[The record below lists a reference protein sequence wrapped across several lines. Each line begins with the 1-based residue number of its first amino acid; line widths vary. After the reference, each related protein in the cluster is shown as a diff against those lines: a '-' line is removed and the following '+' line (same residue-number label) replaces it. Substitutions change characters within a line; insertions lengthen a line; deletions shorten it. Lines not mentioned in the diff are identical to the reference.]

1 MEHYLQPQYGIWSR
15 LWEGTGG
22 DSCMCGFQSHIQ
34 HRVLIVLAV
43 SWLQLTDLKHRLS
56 WPGALENYTSIWSRL
71 LNWRYEQF
79 LPCSTIWA
87 QLSRLH
93 HISSCI
99 VYDLEVVCHDVIVA
113 FVLFT
118 LCSVLQIW
126 SGGSVWQKW
135 KLLEKGK
142 KHSTQVDRVPTGML
156 DVRWRTGGWEGESRR
171 GGASWRL

>member
-99 VYDLEVVCHDVIVA
+99 VYDLAVVYHDVIV
-113 FVLFT
+113 VLYYSRYAQF
-118 LCSVLQIW
+118 CRFGVEADFGW
-126 SGGSVWQKW
+126 NGSSD
-135 KLLEKGK
+135 KGK
-142 KHSTQVDRVPTGML
+142 NYRWGGGGRARGVKHTSQ
-156 DVRWRTGGWEGESRR
+156 SCSKIA
-171 GGASWRL
+171 ASL